1 MASDELHKNH
11 ARLRAGKALK
21 NPIFVVGFSF
31 AVGILLCSIL
41 SPALILVAGVL
52 CLCAGICALILLKE
66 LRKIVAVIALSLCVG
81 LVFFLGY
88 TGFFYTPVANAAPTR
103 AESSEGLKTT
113 ISGRVSELGTT
124 SAGRY
129 YYLIDATAPVKGK
142 IIFYSDIPFV
152 IRVYDQIEFDGALFR
167 GDENLFSSRRSDG
180 VYLYATNPNS
190 NMPTITEYNGAN
202 PLAFISRLRY
212 TMLEQIDKYTSG
224 RTSALVKG
232 ISLGDTSDLT
242 YKDNQILQSAGIS
255 HVVSVSGFHL
265 SFLVGIIIAIGS
277 SFRLSKKIIYPFC
290 LAFIVV
296 FVILVS
302 PSPSLIRAAVLTA
315 MAFLGKMFRRES
327 NSLNS
332 LGLSLILV
340 LATNPYAVFGG
351 NLLLSFSST
360 FGIIVLAP
368 KIQKWLLDKFKRKTP
383 KGIITSL
390 SISLA
395 VTICNAPFVAAMF
408 SEFPLYFALGNL
420 LTGFIT
426 EVILVVGFFIPL
438 FSGIPILAEF
448 AAFICKLC
456 SDLTFLICQIIA
468 KLPFANLPLGASFV
482 LPLTIVSVIILC
494 FAVYKKKNVK
504 NVAFVITIVFL
515 ASAIGNM
522 LVPKSTEV
530 NIFGSAV
537 VVQTSDMS
545 VVLSCGDY
553 EYSARQ
559 ITSTLL
565 KSGVRKVDALVLLD
579 SDDIG
584 AVFLCENLDVGLIY
598 MPYGKNYSTIKK
610 IADSRGISVYD
621 DKTTAEFSITKNNT
635 LVERIDLP
643 DQSVVKIKSGN
654 DVVLYGKS
662 SFALKRASADEKA
675 TVAVIDSYRIDNTIS
690 KINAEKTVLVRR
702 PEKDEILSASS
713 WRYLLSYEK
722 TSARILL
729 K

>member
-1 MASDELHKNH
+1 
-11 ARLRAGKALK
+11 LK
-21 NPIFVVGFSF
+21 NPLFVAGFSF

-66 LRKIVAVIALSLCVG
+66 LRKTVVVVALSLCIG
-81 LVFFLGY
+81 LVFFLGF
-88 TGFFYTPVANAAPTR
+88 TQFFYTPIANAAPTR
-103 AESSEGLKTT
+103 AESSDGLKTT
-113 ISGRVSELGTT
+113 ISGKVSELGMT

-129 YYLIDATAPVKGK
+129 YYLIDASAPVKGK

-152 IRVYDQIEFDGALFR
+152 VRVYDQIEFDGALFR

-180 VYLYATNPNS
+180 VYLYATNPDS
-190 NMPTITEYNGAN
+190 NMPAITEYNGVN

-242 YKDNQILQSAGIS
+242 YKDNQILQSAGIT

-265 SFLVGIIIAIGS
+265 SFLVGIIITIGS
-277 SFRLSKKIIYPFC
+277 SLRLSKKIIYPFC
-290 LAFIVV
+290 LAFIMV

-302 PSPSLIRAAVLTA
+302 PSPSLIRAAVLIA

-327 NSLNS
+327 SSLNS
-332 LGLSLILV
+332 LGLALILV

-351 NLLLSFSST
+351 DLLLSFSST

-368 KIQKWLLDKFKRKTP
+368 KIQKWLLDRFKFKHKALR
-383 KGIITSL
+383 GIVTSL

-395 VTICNAPFVAAMF
+395 VTICNIPFVAAMF
-408 SEFPLYFALGNL
+408 SEFPLYFAFGNL
-420 LTGFIT
+420 FTGFIT

-438 FSGIPILAEF
+438 FSGIPIIAEF

-456 SDLTFLICQIIA
+456 TEITFFICQIIA
-468 KLPFANLPLGASFV
+468 KLPFAHLPLGASFV
-482 LPLTIVSVIILC
+482 LPLTIISVIVLG
-494 FAVYKKKNVK
+494 FAVYKKKNIK
-504 NVAFVITIVFL
+504 NVAFVITIAFL

-530 NIFGSAV
+530 NIFGSAI
-537 VVQTSDMS
+537 VVQAPDMAI
-545 VVLSCGDY
+545 VLSCGDY

-565 KSGVRKVDALVLLD
+565 RNGIRKVDALVLLD

-584 AVFLCENLDVGLIY
+584 AVFLCENLEVGLIY

-621 DKTTAEFSITKNNT
+621 DKTTAEFSIKKNNT

-654 DVVLYGKS
+654 DVILYGKS
-662 SFALKRASADEKA
+662 SFALKRASVDEKA
-675 TVAVIDSYRIDNTIS
+675 TIAVLDSYRIDNTIS

-702 PEKDEILSASS
+702 PEKEEGLAASS